1 MHLLIEHAL
10 EHIRHYLPSQASL
23 KDFIHHNTLHGFQD
37 RSFHQA
43 CFEAAEVF
51 GYSTYL
57 SLEEYR
63 ALFASGR
70 IREDI
75 LVERIRWAL
84 HQQQSSNNGT
94 EAGSITDLTKEWLA
108 KALNSRSDYNY
119 RGRLGGFRQGWKDVL
134 KMNLNK
140 AVHPLLLRMVAAYL
154 DQGISS
160 WKFPFVESGLLEN
173 LRQLDRSTGGVIFGK
188 RRAHHLL
195 HNAQTSLEDLLGI
208 LVGDPRF
215 FEAYLWDQQL
225 EHPGWSGMVA
235 TLEFQES
242 ALLDTRKISFYDWVW
257 FECLLEIDA
266 LDQKFP
272 KGWDPLSKHVT
283 PPYPHLFNDLEYSGD
298 WFILRCWQEAYEW
311 TYYRQVLNKLA
322 ANFSSDRRLQ
332 KPASAD
338 VQALFCIDD
347 REHSLRRHLEFVIPS
362 CSTYGTPG
370 FFGVAFYFRPEHG
383 QFVTKCCPFPIH
395 PGHVIF
401 ETERKKRSARD
412 YSMESHRQS
421 LLRGMLTAGHLSL
434 SSTARL
440 LLNLVRPSPS
450 PVMADSGAHMD
461 ADSLLEIEFKGDYF
475 EGLQRGFTVQE
486 MGVRVSQTLKSI
498 GLTHDYAPLVYV
510 IGHGASSA
518 NNPYYAGYDCGAC
531 CGRPGSVNARI
542 LAMMANRSDVRLLL
556 EQEHGIR
563 IPDDTRFVAGLHD
576 TTLDS
581 VVFYDT
587 AGLQDPD
594 TWAKHLDFVEGF
606 HKALRL
612 NKLERTSRFDNIDP
626 QWSDSKKIEA
636 IRQRAYAF
644 YEPRPEWNHTDNA
657 LVLIGSAQLYR
668 GHNWDKRP
676 FINNYDYSQDP
687 DGVFLQSILSAAIPV
702 CGGINL
708 EYYFSRVDPHR
719 LGAGTKLPHNV
730 VGLFAVNNGI
740 DGDLRPGLPSQMVE
754 IHEPIRL
761 LYVVEHHPQVVQKLL
776 NNNPALAQW
785 VYNGWVWLAVH
796 DPADGLFYL
805 ATSLEADFLPL
816 TTQ

>member
-1 MHLLIEHAL
+1 
-10 EHIRHYLPSQASL
+10 
-23 KDFIHHNTLHGFQD
+23 
-37 RSFHQA
+37 
-43 CFEAAEVF
+43 
-51 GYSTYL
+51 
-57 SLEEYR
+57 
-63 ALFASGR
+63 
-70 IREDI
+70 
-75 LVERIRWAL
+75 
-84 HQQQSSNNGT
+84 
-94 EAGSITDLTKEWLA
+94 
-108 KALNSRSDYNY
+108 
-119 RGRLGGFRQGWKDVL
+119 
-134 KMNLNK
+134 
-140 AVHPLLLRMVAAYL
+140 
-154 DQGISS
+154 
-160 WKFPFVESGLLEN
+160 
-173 LRQLDRSTGGVIFGK
+173 
-188 RRAHHLL
+188 
-195 HNAQTSLEDLLGI
+195 
-208 LVGDPRF
+208 
-215 FEAYLWDQQL
+215 
-225 EHPGWSGMVA
+225 
-235 TLEFQES
+235 
-242 ALLDTRKISFYDWVW
+242 
-257 FECLLEIDA
+257 
-266 LDQKFP
+266 
-272 KGWDPLSKHVT
+272 
-283 PPYPHLFNDLEYSGD
+283 
-298 WFILRCWQEAYEW
+298 
-311 TYYRQVLNKLA
+311 
-322 ANFSSDRRLQ
+322 
-332 KPASAD
+332 
-338 VQALFCIDD
+338 
-347 REHSLRRHLEFVIPS
+347 
-362 CSTYGTPG
+362 
-370 FFGVAFYFRPEHG
+370 
-383 QFVTKCCPFPIH
+383 
-395 PGHVIF
+395 
-401 ETERKKRSARD
+401 
-412 YSMESHRQS
+412 
-421 LLRGMLTAGHLSL
+421 
-434 SSTARL
+434 
-440 LLNLVRPSPS
+440 
-450 PVMADSGAHMD
+450 
-461 ADSLLEIEFKGDYF
+461 
-475 EGLQRGFTVQE
+475 
-486 MGVRVSQTLKSI
+486 
-498 GLTHDYAPLVYV
+498 VYV

-657 LVLIGSAQLYR
+657 LVLIGSSHLYR

-730 VGLFAVNNGI
+730 VGLFAVNNGV

-776 NNNPALAQW
+776 KNNPALAQW
-785 VYNGWVWLAVH
+785 VYNGWVWLAVF
-796 DPADGLFYL
+796 DPTDGRFYL